1 MMSLSQDNQ
10 QQSIYTLTS
19 YITSPNKNGTPAKTA
34 HTTDTIVNNRFN
46 HTKPQTLSKAIG
58 IGKLKFKNGLNN
70 KNYKSKTHTTTTHNL
85 KKHYGCEGGVNNAN
99 VNINEKV
106 FKIIITNFKIIKFR
120 ETLCIYNIGFFI
132 KSCMLIR

>member
-34 HTTDTIVNNRFN
+34 HTTNTIVNNSFN

-70 KNYKSKTHTTTTHNL
+70 KNYNSKTHTTTIKIQMIVQNNNISMIFRF
-85 KKHYGCEGGVNNAN
+85 GGRD
-99 VNINEKV
+99 EMWQ
-106 FKIIITNFKIIKFR
+106 T
-120 ETLCIYNIGFFI
+120 
-132 KSCMLIR
+132 